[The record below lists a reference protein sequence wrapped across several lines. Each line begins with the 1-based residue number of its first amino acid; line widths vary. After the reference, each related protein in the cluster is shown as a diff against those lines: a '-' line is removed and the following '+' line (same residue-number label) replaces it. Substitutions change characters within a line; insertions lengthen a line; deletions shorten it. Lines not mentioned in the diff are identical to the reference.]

1 MSQSPPLA
9 RLLTEA
15 QSNTREHVE
24 KVLQGQ
30 LEQLSAAVEQ
40 QFESA
45 VREHSERANRKL
57 TESLNQTARRLRDAE
72 SSAEWCRALLDATGD
87 FCKGAALFS
96 VLGGRLNA
104 LGARNLALESFE
116 LSLPSAPAFVH
127 ASESKDPVVAIRS
140 PKEFSEELLRLLGE
154 SDATRAYLFPI
165 SNGRAVTAVLYAED
179 GATPIDA
186 AGLEML
192 SALAGLAMEHRIASR
207 RSSAPGFVTLDS
219 AGSDRRVER
228 EWSELTRE
236 EQETHLRAQRFA
248 RVKVAAMRLYKSDEV
263 KAARAERCLY
273 SAFKQ
278 EIDAARQEFETEFVT
293 ATPTMLDYLHLE
305 LIGTLAKDDA
315 AALGSDYP
323 GALV

>member
-1 MSQSPPLA
+1 MPQPPPFASLF
-9 RLLTEA
+9 TEA
-15 QSNTREHVE
+15 HSNTREHVGE
-24 KVLQGQ
+24 VLQNQ
-30 LEQLSAAVEQ
+30 FKELSAAVEE

-45 VREHSERANRKL
+45 VHERSMRAKL
-57 TESLNQTARRLRDAE
+57 EFTESMNLTVRRLRDAE

-87 FCKGAALFS
+87 FCERAALFS
-96 VLGGRLNA
+96 VLGGRLQA

-116 LSLPSAPAFVH
+116 LPLSSSPAFAH
-127 ASESKDPVVAIRS
+127 ASESKDPVAAIRS
-140 PKEFSEELLRLLGE
+140 PKELSQELIVALG
-154 SDATRAYLFPI
+154 DFGANRVHLFPV

-179 GATPIDA
+179 GGAPVNA

-192 SALAGLAMEHRIASR
+192 SAMAGLAMEHRIAARKSA
-207 RSSAPGFVTLDS
+207 APGFVTLES
-219 AGSDRRVER
+219 AGSDRRVVR

-248 RVKVAAMRLYKSDEV
+248 RVKIAEMRLYKSEEV
-263 KAARAERCLY
+263 KAGRAERNLY
-273 SAFKQ
+273 AAFKDG
-278 EIDAARQEFETEFVT
+278 IDAARQQFETEFMA

-305 LIGTLAKDDA
+305 LIGTLANDDG